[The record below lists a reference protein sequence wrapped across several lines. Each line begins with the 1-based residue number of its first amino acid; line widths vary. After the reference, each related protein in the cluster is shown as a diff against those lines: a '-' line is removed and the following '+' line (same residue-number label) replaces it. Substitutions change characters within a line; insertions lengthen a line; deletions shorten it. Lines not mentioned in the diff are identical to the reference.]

1 MTDEQIKILRLPTS
15 RIEVASID
23 GFEHGAWGWAEKN
36 ADATWKSFQ
45 ESFKPPDELDTQDPT
60 RPQ

>member
-23 GFEHGAWGWAEKN
+23 GF
-36 ADATWKSFQ
+36 DATWKSFQ
-45 ESFKPPDELDTQDPT
+45 ESFKPPEELAHKT
-60 RPQ
+60 PQGTPDAL

>member
-23 GFEHGAWGWAEKN
+23 GFETHLTPEINTELAQMRDDWEKER
-36 ADATWKSFQ
+36 Q
-45 ESFKPPDELDTQDPT
+45 ENLP
-60 RPQ
+60 